1 MNLLIGEK
9 DYKNV
14 MHLYLKAKNKDNIY
28 VEIENYFNNNNFAK
42 NKKEKFFEL
51 YLSLISFES
60 KINKKKDELQKLF
73 S

>member
-14 MHLYLKAKNKDNIY
+14 MDLYLKAKNKDNIY